1 MILLSFTSKNFL
13 LENSL
18 VNACTLSFADSNQ
31 TAFEQL
37 KKGLQSFFS
46 CLSFLLD
53 SFFLQ
58 HSLEHDVSL
67 VCIVSATTG

>member
-18 VNACTLSFADSNQ
+18 VKACTLSFGDGNQ

-46 CLSFLLD
+46 FLSFLLD

-58 HSLEHDVSL
+58 HGLEHDVL
-67 VCIVSATTG
+67 FVCMASATTG